1 MFNSEWEQRSLFG
14 WESAIEKLQGDDAS
28 QKRQKPS
35 PEIADSEQPKQEKS
49 LYCELCRKSFMNE
62 NVFEHH
68 KKGKRHLK
76 AQEMADK

>member
-14 WESAIEKLQGDDAS
+14 WESAIEKLYGDKIPQRQEPNQPDSKVQISEEQG
-28 QKRQKPS
+28 
-35 PEIADSEQPKQEKS
+35 QEKS

-76 AQEMADK
+76 L